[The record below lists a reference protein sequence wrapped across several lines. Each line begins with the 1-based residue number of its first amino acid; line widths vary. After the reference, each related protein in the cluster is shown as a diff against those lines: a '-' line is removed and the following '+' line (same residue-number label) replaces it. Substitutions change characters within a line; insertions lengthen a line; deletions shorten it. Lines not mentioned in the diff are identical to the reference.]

1 MKHPL
6 KHPIG
11 PLAAA
16 LLLLLWTALSA
27 EEPKYRSPNHLV
39 VSPDGRFAYAV
50 NQTAD
55 SISVLDIRART
66 AIDEMPV
73 GPRPSHADIS
83 PDGRLLYVSNQYG
96 DRVEV
101 VNLKDRRVVRA
112 LEAEHEPYGVTLSP
126 DGKKLYVAESISDT
140 VSIFDTRNG
149 KRLSRAHS
157 GRGPRFIARTSDG
170 SKLLVSNGMS
180 RDVSIFAAESGKLL
194 ETRGLGKGALPRQIT
209 LSSDGK
215 WAFVVHLISHDEQ
228 VPTQPER
235 GRIHSN
241 GVSVLAL
248 DRPGHRVTLCLDKLL
263 AGAANPWGAAV
274 SPDGSRLYVTLA
286 GVHEVAIV
294 DLKKT
299 LAIVNETSP
308 DKVSILEEDVELLE
322 KRGFARRVTAG
333 GIGPRGAAFSPATGE
348 ILVANYFSDTVS
360 VLDAETGAVRAVIP
374 LGKPVPMTTWRK
386 GEMLFNDARIGFQH
400 WFSCASC
407 HQEDATTDGLN
418 WDRTNG
424 WGGNTKN
431 VKSLHDINDTPPA
444 MWHGVREDM
453 DAAVQSGQ
461 RFLGFL
467 PDPENHKALLA
478 FIGNPKRAPNPYG
491 KDRYK
496 GPRERGRTHFYNAR
510 CDACHPPPLFTDQK
524 PHDLG
529 FGKPSDRTPR
539 FDTPTLRE
547 VYRTAP
553 YLHDGRARTLKE
565 LFTLHN
571 GDGLHGETRGFSD
584 SEVDE
589 LVAYIKSL

>member
-180 RDVSIFAAESGKLL
+180 R
-194 ETRGLGKGALPRQIT
+194 
-209 LSSDGK
+209 
-215 WAFVVHLISHDEQ
+215 
-228 VPTQPER
+228 
-235 GRIHSN
+235 
-241 GVSVLAL
+241 
-248 DRPGHRVTLCLDKLL
+248 
-263 AGAANPWGAAV
+263 
-274 SPDGSRLYVTLA
+274 
-286 GVHEVAIV
+286 V
-294 DLKKT
+294 DL
-299 LAIVNETSP
+299 
-308 DKVSILEEDVELLE
+308 
-322 KRGFARRVTAG
+322 RG
-333 GIGPRGAAFSPATGE
+333 
-348 ILVANYFSDTVS
+348 
-360 VLDAETGAVRAVIP
+360 
-374 LGKPVPMTTWRK
+374 
-386 GEMLFNDARIGFQH
+386 
-400 WFSCASC
+400 
-407 HQEDATTDGLN
+407 
-418 WDRTNG
+418 
-424 WGGNTKN
+424 
-431 VKSLHDINDTPPA
+431 
-444 MWHGVREDM
+444 GVRETP
-453 DAAVQSGQ
+453 G
-461 RFLGFL
+461 
-467 PDPENHKALLA
+467 DP
-478 FIGNPKRAPNPYG
+478 RV
-491 KDRYK
+491 
-496 GPRERGRTHFYNAR
+496 RERGPAAPDHPLLRREMGVRRALDIAR
-510 CDACHPPPLFTDQK
+510 RASPDPA
-524 PHDLG
+524 
-529 FGKPSDRTPR
+529 
-539 FDTPTLRE
+539 
-547 VYRTAP
+547 
-553 YLHDGRARTLKE
+553 RARPHPLQRR
-565 LFTLHN
+565 LRAGSRPPGPP
-571 GDGLHGETRGFSD
+571 GDVVPGQASRRSRQPMGSGGLAGWEPALRDARRCS
-584 SEVDE
+584 
-589 LVAYIKSL
+589 